1 LITIGVRSGGQFDR
15 TAVAMGL
22 EFRLLGPFE
31 VRDDDRPVP
40 INGVKPRQLL
50 ASLLLQP
57 DRPVSVDRLI
67 EVLWPVDPPRSAA
80 ANIQTY
86 ISGLRTCLGDDHVV
100 RYPPGYA
107 VVIGTADL
115 DVASFLREADEA
127 ARLRRLG
134 YLADAH
140 RTLESALG
148 RWRGTP
154 LADLPLSPLWRV
166 ELDQLAERRL
176 SALSDLLDL
185 RIRLGDSDS
194 AIAEL
199 RGLTAEH
206 PLREG
211 LWALLIRALVAAGRR
226 ADALNVYAEVRHTLA
241 DELGVNPGP
250 ELQRLH
256 TDLLAADAAP
266 ISARPGGQPLP
277 SDAAIVLR
285 GLAAFGDAALPA
297 WFAGAILEGG
307 EDQLDRLVAARLAV
321 DAGTDAIGQRRYRVP
336 VLVRMLADAQ
346 PGDWPA
352 PDEAGLVRVLG
363 GLLSLAEDAGQ
374 ALPHSPFGPGRS
386 VAPRW
391 KPPTTEVDDPV
402 AWFVT
407 EQGTL
412 LTAIDVAGR
421 LNRSDFAWEL
431 AFATLPW
438 CDLAGHPEVWETGH
452 QAALAICRR
461 LDDQLGTA
469 VTLRGVGQLHLY
481 RDEYAQ
487 ADAAFGRA
495 RLLFAQLGQVAGVAA
510 ALSGLGAVH
519 RVRGELDLAVDY
531 YQRALESFVE
541 CSDASGE
548 AYARGAIGQVW
559 LARGELGQ
567 AQQWLTSALEL
578 AEQIGDRHRTSHLRQ
593 ALGSLARREGREQDA
608 RGLLDQALAGFT
620 TIGDIHG
627 EAYALVE
634 LGRLVQTPAEAAER
648 LTRALHIYQ
657 RLGDRRAEADTAERL
672 GQLHGAAGQRELA
685 AAYLDE
691 ARRLR
696 TLL

>member
-1 LITIGVRSGGQFDR
+1 
-15 TAVAMGL
+15 MGL

-31 VRDDDRPVP
+31 VRDADRPVP

-67 EVLWPVDPPRSAA
+67 DVLWPVDPPRSAA

-86 ISGLRTCLGDDHVV
+86 VSGLRTCLGDDHVV

-107 VVIGTADL
+107 VVIGSAEL
-115 DVASFLREADEA
+115 DVATFLREAEEA

-134 YLADAH
+134 YLADAQ
-140 RTLESALG
+140 RTLEGALAL
-148 RWRGTP
+148 WRGMP
-154 LADLPLSPLWRV
+154 LADLPASPLWRV

-176 SALSDLLDL
+176 SALSELLDL
-185 RIRLGDSDS
+185 RIRLGDQDS
-194 AIAEL
+194 AIAQL

-211 LWALLIRALVAAGRR
+211 LWALLIRALIAAGRR
-226 ADALNVYAEVRHTLA
+226 ADALGVYAEVRHTLA
-241 DELGVNPGP
+241 DELGVSPGP
-250 ELQRLH
+250 ELRRLH
-256 TDLLAADAAP
+256 TELLAADDAPAAV
-266 ISARPGGQPLP
+266 RPAGQQLP
-277 SDAAIVLR
+277 SDAAVLLR
-285 GLAAFGDAALPA
+285 GLATFGDTSVPA
-297 WFAGAILEGG
+297 WFAGALLEGG
-307 EDQLDRLVAARLAV
+307 ENQLTRLVSARLAV
-321 DAGTDAIGQRRYRVP
+321 DAGVDGLGQRRYRVP

-346 PGDWPA
+346 PDDWPA
-352 PDEAGLVRVLG
+352 PDAAGLARVLG
-363 GLLSLAEDAGQ
+363 GLLSLAEQ
-374 ALPHSPFGPGRS
+374 AAQTLPASPFGPGRS

-391 KPPTTEVDDPV
+391 KPPTACPDDPT
-402 AWFVT
+402 AWFAA
-407 EQGTL
+407 EQPTL
-412 LTAIDVAGR
+412 LTAIEVAGR

-431 AFATLPW
+431 ALAMLPW
-438 CDLAGHPEVWETGH
+438 CDLAGHPDIWEAGH
-452 QAALAICRR
+452 QTALAICKR
-461 LDDQLGTA
+461 LGDHLGTA
-469 VTLRGVGQLHLY
+469 VTLRGLGQLHLY

-495 RLLFAQLGQVAGVAA
+495 RLLFAQLGQAAGVAA

-531 YQRALESFVE
+531 YQRALESYVE
-541 CSDASGE
+541 CAEPAGE

-559 LARGELGQ
+559 LARGDLGQ
-567 AQQWLTSALEL
+567 ARTWLSGALEL
-578 AEQIGDRHRTSHLRQ
+578 ADAIGDRHRTAHLRHALGAVARRDGRDSDARLLLAQ
-593 ALGSLARREGREQDA
+593 ALE
-608 RGLLDQALAGFT
+608 GFT
-620 TIGDIHG
+620 AIGDVHG

-634 LGRLVQTPAEAAER
+634 LGRLDQPPAEAAER

-696 TLL
+696 ADFSR

>member
-1 LITIGVRSGGQFDR
+1 
-15 TAVAMGL
+15 MGL

-50 ASLLLQP
+50 ASLLLHP

-67 EVLWPVDPPRSAA
+67 EVLWPIDPPRSAA

-107 VVIGTADL
+107 VVIGPADL
-115 DVASFLREADEA
+115 DVASFLRETDEA
-127 ARLRRLG
+127 IRLRRLG
-134 YLADAH
+134 YLADAQ
-140 RTLESALG
+140 RTLESALA
-148 RWRGTP
+148 RWRGSP
-154 LADLPLSPLWRV
+154 LADLPPSPLWQV
-166 ELDQLAERRL
+166 ELDQLTERRL
-176 SALSDLLDL
+176 AALSELLDL
-185 RIRLGDSDS
+185 RIRLGDPDR
-194 AIAEL
+194 AVAEL

-226 ADALNVYAEVRHTLA
+226 ADALTVYAEVRHTLA
-241 DELGVNPGP
+241 EELGVGPGP

-256 TDLLAADAAP
+256 NDLLAADATP
-266 ISARPGGQPLP
+266 IASHPVGQQLP
-277 SDAAIVLR
+277 ADAAIVLR
-285 GLAAFGDAALPA
+285 GLAAFGDATVPA
-297 WFAGAILEGG
+297 WFAGALLEDG
-307 EDQLDRLVAARLAV
+307 EEQMDRLVSARLAV
-321 DAGTDAIGQRRYRVP
+321 DAGVDALGQRRYRVP

-346 PGDWPA
+346 SGDWPQ

-363 GLLSLAEDAGQ
+363 GLLSLAEDAGH
-374 ALPHSPFGPGRS
+374 ALPHSPFGPGQS

-391 KPPTTEVDDPV
+391 KPPMTEVDDPV

-407 EQGTL
+407 EQDIL
-412 LTAIDVAGR
+412 LTAIEVAGR
-421 LNRSDFAWEL
+421 LNRPDFAWEL
-431 AFATLPW
+431 ALATVPW

-452 QAALAICRR
+452 QTALAICRR
-461 LDDQLGTA
+461 LDDQLGVA
-469 VTLRGVGQLHLY
+469 VTLRGLGQLHLY

-495 RLLFAQLGQVAGVAA
+495 RLLFAQLGQPAGVAA

-531 YQRALESFVE
+531 YSRALEAFVE
-541 CSDASGE
+541 CAEPSGE

-559 LARGELGQ
+559 LARGNLDR
-567 AQQWLTSALEL
+567 AQEWLESALNL
-578 AEQIGDRHRTSHLRQ
+578 AEVIGDRHRTAHLRQ
-593 ALGSLARREGREQDA
+593 ALGSVARREGREQDA

-634 LGRLVQTPAEAAER
+634 LGRLEQTPAEAADR

-696 TLL
+696 AQL